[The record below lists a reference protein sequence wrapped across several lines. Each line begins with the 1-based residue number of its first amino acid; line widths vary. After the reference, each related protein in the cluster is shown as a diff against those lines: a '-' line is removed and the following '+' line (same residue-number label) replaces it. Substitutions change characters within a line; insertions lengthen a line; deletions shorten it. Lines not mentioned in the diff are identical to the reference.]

1 MPFKV
6 KLVRTP
12 AFITCNTKSEG
23 GGGEKEGERGE
34 ERERRER
41 RERRREREG
50 RERRWGEGGGER
62 GAGACDVMSMYT
74 LYIIN

>member
-23 GGGEKEGERGE
+23 EGG

-41 RERRREREG
+41 SEG
-50 RERRWGEGGGER
+50 RWGGREEER
-62 GAGACDVMSMYT
+62 GGLVHVM
-74 LYIIN
+74 